1 MYKLFFL
8 YSIQK
13 RSLWGGFTGLQG
25 KWKSRQAGFNGNQAR
40 GFPVTTGM
48 ADHTGVSESYI
59 VQYETVKKPMFREV
73 NKNLVLNIMWAFFQ
87 PVF

>member
-1 MYKLFFL
+1 MYVLFFL

-13 RSLWGGFTGLQG
+13 RSFRGGFTGLQG
-25 KWKSRQAGFNGNQAR
+25 KWKSRQAGFNGDQAR

>member
-48 ADHTGVSESYI
+48 ADHTGVSGSDI
-59 VQYETVKKPMFREV
+59 VQYETM
-73 NKNLVLNIMWAFFQ
+73 KNQCIEKLIKIW
-87 PVF
+87 

>member
-1 MYKLFFL
+1 MNLYKLFFL

-48 ADHTGVSESYI
+48 ADHTGVSGSDI
-59 VQYETVKKPMFREV
+59 VQYETVKNQCIEKLIR
-73 NKNLVLNIMWAFFQ
+73 IWY
-87 PVF
+87 

>member
-25 KWKSRQAGFNGNQAR
+25 KWKSRQAGFNGDQAR

>member
-13 RSLWGGFTGLQG
+13 RSLWRGFTGLQG

-48 ADHTGVSESYI
+48 ADHTGVSGSDI
-59 VQYETVKKPMFREV
+59 VQYETM
-73 NKNLVLNIMWAFFQ
+73 KNQCIEKLIKIW
-87 PVF
+87 

>member
-1 MYKLFFL
+1 MYVLFFL

-25 KWKSRQAGFNGNQAR
+25 KWKSRQAGFNGDQAR